1 MSKTIRLL
9 MLLVVAFGLGTG
21 QAKADGTWE
30 SGDCTVTLTGNT
42 LTIAKKAGDG
52 NGAMADYVIGDA
64 PWFGVRDDIKTV
76 VIEEGVTTI
85 ASAAFFCCDVT
96 SVTIPSSVTTIG
108 RNAFQGCDLTEVAI
122 PASVTS
128 IAGYAFFLCSEIETI
143 TVAEGNGSYDSRGG
157 CNAIIETGTNT
168 LILGCKNTVIPAS
181 VTGIGGDAFY
191 GCSGLTSVTI
201 PAGVTSIGVD
211 AFNGC
216 SDVTDVYCYA
226 DPANPANLT
235 WTDGGCDDFMPGK
248 ATLCHVAGSKLA
260 TFQGKWD
267 TGSTD
272 YIEGTDVNVT
282 FVGDGL
288 ESKGETYVAG
298 TATYK
303 SGTTPEGVKAFL
315 PVTYDLNTGAVTL
328 VELMGAPKDQPV
340 IFGSTTAGE
349 ALPALF
355 FLNNVADDS
364 DDALAI
370 KSDYDGHASGISRR
384 FAITDG
390 TKTLAEVI
398 SGTGVDASEAVI
410 LVLANGKFTSVNVSA
425 DDLEKKAKAGL
436 LLLVLSKWEYMQVK
450 PSAQSATA
458 PLSTR
463 TIGIDFGG
471 ATGIVATEH
480 TDKVSDVWYDL
491 QGRRLNGKPT
501 KKGVYVKNHKK
512 TMINQ

>member
-42 LTIAKKAGDG
+42 LTITKKAGDG
-52 NGAMADYVIGDA
+52 NGAMENYYIGYA
-64 PWFGVRDDIKTV
+64 PWIGVRGDIKTV

-85 ASAAFFCCDVT
+85 ASAAFFGCDVT

-108 RNAFQGCDLTEVAI
+108 RNAFQGCYMTEVAI

-128 IAGYAFFLCSEIETI
+128 IAGNAFFCCSGKIETI
-143 TVAEGNGSYDSRGG
+143 TVAEGNDRYDSRGG

-181 VTGIGGDAFY
+181 VTGIGSDAFY

-201 PAGVTSIGVD
+201 PAGVTSIGDD
-211 AFNGC
+211 AFYGC
-216 SDVTDVYCYA
+216 IGLTDVYCYA
-226 DPANPANLT
+226 DPANLT
-235 WTDGGCDDFMPGK
+235 WTDGGWNDFMSDK

-260 TFQGKWD
+260 TFQEKWD
-267 TGSTD
+267 TGRTD
-272 YIEGTDVNVT
+272 DDAPDVNVT

-355 FLNNVADDS
+355 FLDNVADDS

-370 KSDYDGHASGISRR
+370 KSDYDGHASGISQR

-463 TIGIDFGG
+463 AIGIDFGG